1 MIINIEARKP
11 VLSYKVGGVSGNAL
25 RPIATRCVY
34 DIYESVK
41 IPIIGVGGISTGRHA
56 IEMIM
61 AGATAIGI
69 GTGIYQR
76 GMYVFQKV
84 CHEMELWMSD
94 NGFSNIKEMVGIAHE

>member
-1 MIINIEARKP
+1 
-11 VLSYKVGGVSGNAL
+11 
-25 RPIATRCVY
+25 
-34 DIYESVK
+34 
-41 IPIIGVGGISTGRHA
+41 
-56 IEMIM
+56 MIM